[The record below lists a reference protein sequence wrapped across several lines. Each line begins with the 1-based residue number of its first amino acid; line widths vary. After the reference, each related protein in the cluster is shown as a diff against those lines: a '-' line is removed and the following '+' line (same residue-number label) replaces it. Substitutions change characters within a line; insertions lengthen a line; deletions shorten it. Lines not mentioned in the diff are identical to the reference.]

1 MNRRRRPDP
10 SNCAPAIAFGLSTH
24 IESSDL
30 WGTYS
35 LTINSSRLFQLF
47 KYTVYVFLAM
57 NVYWF
62 FAEEHLAAPLR
73 YPNGVGLSHMRD
85 AYAAT
90 IDTLAWVILLLMF
103 ELETYVVDDKH
114 FTRTVA
120 WTLHGLRAACYIFI
134 ILAFVGYIDVL
145 QFVSGA
151 ALLPGVTDI
160 CALPSGEWSWPYIL
174 GEYIAITAANC
185 ADWSTATEF
194 YKLPDAAAVV
204 DAAGL
209 TDIIRLAWVDVI
221 NAGVWI
227 LVVVLL
233 EIDVRLQEHGRFEG
247 LALRASTVSKYVLY
261 STLFAAAAYW
271 GFKGDFLDFWD
282 AFLWLVAFV
291 FIELNVFAWHQE
303 DAAALQA
310 ASP

>member
-10 SNCAPAIAFGLSTH
+10 SNRALPIAFGLSTH

-47 KYTVYVFLAM
+47 KYAVYVFLAA
-57 NVYWF
+57 NVYLF
-62 FAEEHLAAPLR
+62 FAEEFAAAPLR
-73 YPNGVGLSHMRD
+73 YPDGVGIANLME

-114 FTRTVA
+114 FTKPVA

-134 ILAFVGYIDVL
+134 ILAFQGYIDVL
-145 QFVSGA
+145 QFNSGTTVLAGVSD
-151 ALLPGVTDI
+151 V
-160 CALPSGEWSWPYIL
+160 CALPPGEWSWPTTL
-174 GEYIAITAANC
+174 GEYTVVTAANC

-194 YKLPDAAAVV
+194 FRFPDAAAVV
-204 DAAGL
+204 DAASL
-209 TDIIRLAWVDVI
+209 SEIVRLAWVDVI
-221 NAGVWI
+221 NAGVWL
-227 LVVVLL
+227 LVVLLL

-310 ASP
+310 A